1 MHSTDPVN
9 RFMTEPVLT
18 VDINDGAG
26 EVLRMFAG
34 YPVHHLPVLNQQE
47 VVGMLS
53 TADVM
58 KLDLF
63 LPKSSKAPI
72 DYLNE
77 RMKVGALVRRPVLT
91 VQPHQSVETAAHLMA
106 ENGVH
111 ALPVVNAKI
120 QLLGIISTTDII
132 AVALMTNGAAPT
144 RATSE
149 ASDSEPQHMRLS
161 ADHLRQATAAAVAK
175 AGTDDDQDFVY
186 EALTYMRARVMLL
199 EEVRHIASRFMQAG
213 QDQRLHSALR
223 KALDA
228 VSRSEEQGTTQE
240 PQLAANDILL

>member
-9 RFMTEPVLT
+9 RFMTDPVLT

-34 YPVHHLPVLNQQE
+34 YPVHHLPVLNQEE

-63 LPKSSKAPI
+63 LPKGGKSPI

-77 RMKVGALVRRPVLT
+77 RMKVGRLIRRSVIT
-91 VQPHQSVETAAHLMA
+91 VQSHQSVEIAAHLMA

-111 ALPVVNAKI
+111 ALPVVNAKN
-120 QLLGIISTTDII
+120 QLVGIISTTDII
-132 AVALMTNGAAPT
+132 AAAFHG
-144 RATSE
+144 S
-149 ASDSEPQHMRLS
+149 SDI
-161 ADHLRQATAAAVAK
+161 K
-175 AGTDDDQDFVY
+175 G
-186 EALTYMRARVMLL
+186 
-199 EEVRHIASRFMQAG
+199 
-213 QDQRLHSALR
+213 
-223 KALDA
+223 
-228 VSRSEEQGTTQE
+228 
-240 PQLAANDILL
+240 

>member
-9 RFMTEPVLT
+9 RFMTESVLT

-63 LPKSSKAPI
+63 LPKSSKSPI

-91 VQPHQSVETAAHLMA
+91 VQPHETVETAAYLMA

-132 AVALMTNGAAPT
+132 AVALMTNSAAPT
-144 RATSE
+144 RANSE
-149 ASDSEPQHMRLS
+149 AS
-161 ADHLRQATAAAVAK
+161 AV
-175 AGTDDDQDFVY
+175 

-199 EEVRHIASRFMQAG
+199 EEVRDIASRFMQAG
-213 QDQRLHSALR
+213 QDPRLHSALR

-228 VSRSEEQGTTQE
+228 VSRFEEQGTARE
-240 PQLAANDILL
+240 PQLAANDMLV

>member
-9 RFMTEPVLT
+9 RFMTESVLT
-18 VDINDGAG
+18 VDMNEGAG
-26 EVLRMFAG
+26 EVLRMFTG
-34 YPVHHLPVLNQQE
+34 YPIHHLPVLNQSE

-63 LPKSSKAPI
+63 LPKGNTSPL

-77 RMKVGALVRRPVLT
+77 RMKVSQLVRRPVIS
-91 VQPHQSVETAAHLMA
+91 VQSHQSVETAARLMA

-111 ALPVVNAKI
+111 ALPVVNGKN

-132 AVALMTNGAAPT
+132 AAALTTHAAAPT
-144 RATSE
+144 RGSSE
-149 ASDSEPQHMRLS
+149 LPAAEPREVMTN
-161 ADHLRQATAAAVAK
+161 AEHLHTAGAAAAVK
-175 AGTDDDQDFVY
+175 AGTPADPDFVY
-186 EALTYMRARVMLL
+186 EAFNYMRQRVLLL
-199 EEVRHIASRFMQAG
+199 EEVRHVAGRFIEAG
-213 QDQRLHSALR
+213 QDQNLHAALR

-228 VSRSEEQGTTQE
+228 VNRSPELGTTQD
-240 PQLAANDILL
+240 LRRAMKGALL

>member
-1 MHSTDPVN
+1 MAGDLKSSTPVHLRGEPDMHSTDPVN

-63 LPKSSKAPI
+63 LPKSSKSPI

-77 RMKVGALVRRPVLT
+77 RMASSAAGAYR
-91 VQPHQSVETAAHLMA
+91 
-106 ENGVH
+106 
-111 ALPVVNAKI
+111 
-120 QLLGIISTTDII
+120 STTP
-132 AVALMTNGAAPT
+132 VG
-144 RATSE
+144 
-149 ASDSEPQHMRLS
+149 
-161 ADHLRQATAAAVAK
+161 
-175 AGTDDDQDFVY
+175 
-186 EALTYMRARVMLL
+186 
-199 EEVRHIASRFMQAG
+199 
-213 QDQRLHSALR
+213 
-223 KALDA
+223 
-228 VSRSEEQGTTQE
+228 
-240 PQLAANDILL
+240 

>member
-9 RFMTEPVLT
+9 LFMTEPVLT

-63 LPKSSKAPI
+63 LPKSSKSPI

-91 VQPHQSVETAAHLMA
+91 VQPHQSVEIAAHLMA

-111 ALPVVNAKI
+111 ALAVVNAKNH
-120 QLLGIISTTDII
+120 LLGIISTTDII
-132 AVALMTNGAAPT
+132 ATALKTDSAAPT
-144 RATSE
+144 RGTSA
-149 ASDSEPQHMRLS
+149 ASDAEPQHMRLS
-161 ADHLRQATAAAVAK
+161 AEHLRQATAAAVAR
-175 AGTDDDQDFVY
+175 AGTDADPDFVY
-186 EALTYMRARVMLL
+186 EALIYMRARVKLL

-213 QDQRLHSALR
+213 QDHRLHSALR

-228 VSRSEEQGTTQE
+228 VNSSEEHGTDQE
-240 PQLAANDILL
+240 AQFEAKDMLL